1 MNTPIGSLLLI
12 TSLEKFASCALYGQA
27 RALVTQRQQDVSA
40 YIDDPQ
46 TRTLVSGLQGRLQD
60 CASNYLDDLMPASIA
75 CIVDVDAIS
84 GLINTLRAS
93 RQTGGDDEMAIAA
106 QQFYQMIRSDI
117 SRAQQHI
124 AVLAEHTTRWEEE
137 TGKIIGRLQ
146 VCIDA
151 LTVELDGDKGKI
163 ASIQAAIGK
172 TSRDMDEAISRMLLA
187 SQSIGGNTK
196 AIATWVFSLFGSREE
211 PKTIKV
217 KPKAGDKQPPAD
229 DDTDDDAMP
238 DDASPD
244 EARKTEP
251 FPVETIGEIASGATE
266 VVDAINSFS
275 AFTDVLQDQYQQLY
289 RQKAALSVA
298 IVIKQQ
304 GLDHQ
309 VAIARFSQAA
319 SALNDAWT
327 QLDDTWQQA
336 VKDSSAVDD
345 HLLDA
350 GWERIPERLD
360 RIKHSL
366 TGTQGHIPRLQHKAA
381 LVVLPK
387 GVTK

>member
-1 MNTPIGSLLLI
+1 VNTPIGSLLLI

-40 YIDDPQ
+40 YIDDPR

-60 CASNYLDDLMPASIA
+60 CASNYLDDLMPAAIA
-75 CIVDVDAIS
+75 CIVDVDGIG

-117 SRAQQHI
+117 SRAQQNI

-137 TGKIIGRLQ
+137 TEKVIGRLQ
-146 VCIDA
+146 VSIDA

-163 ASIQAAIGK
+163 ASIQAAIRK

-187 SQSIGGNTK
+187 SQSIAGNTK
-196 AIATWVFSLFGSREE
+196 AIATWVFSLFGSGEE

-217 KPKAGDKQPPAD
+217 KPRESPAEDDAD
-229 DDTDDDAMP
+229 DDAT
-238 DDASPD
+238 PD
-244 EARKTEP
+244 EATPVEPRKTEP

-309 VAIARFSQAA
+309 VAIERFSQAA

-327 QLDDTWQQA
+327 QLDNSWQQA
-336 VKDSSAVDD
+336 VKDSSAMDD

-360 RIKHSL
+360 RIKHNL

-381 LVVLPK
+381 LVVLPQGAEK
-387 GVTK
+387 